1 MTESDISK
9 FAKVRPTGSIVIDD
23 KIRCDGDDF
32 AGLDS
37 HIDIACFTH
46 IHDDHIR
53 ALPDSVAQCSN
64 VLMTKLTK
72 ELANAIFGEDDSSW
86 LDIRRNVFG
95 LETGEKNGKKIDNY
109 TISFIKNNHIL
120 GSGQLLVRSPEFST
134 LYSSDFTVPGTNIV
148 QDVDYL
154 ILDSTHGAF
163 SRSQK
168 FESPSVSHKLI
179 VDKAKEILE
188 IKKQPLIIRAHRG
201 TLQKVMS
208 WLRSEIDEQI
218 PFFSNDTERKI
229 ANVYGRHGFE
239 CGDVK
244 EEEGWEAYYKKN
256 HPFVRFLPISTS
268 LLECETV
275 NPAVASIRVG
285 SSTSTSLDKLTNM
298 FVVNL
303 QEHAT
308 IDEVL
313 EYVNQVNPKNII
325 IDNSLRISNP
335 KHPETLYQEIKKERT
350 VYLSPESH
358 PKILNQN
365 M

>member
-9 FAKVRPTGSIVIDD
+9 FAKVRPTGSIVIDEM
-23 KIRCDGDDF
+23 IRCDGDDF

-53 ALPDSVAQCSN
+53 ALPDSIAQCSN

-72 ELANAIFGEDDSSW
+72 ELANEIFGENDSTW

-95 LETGEKNGKKIDNY
+95 LEIGEKHGKKIGDY

-120 GSGQLLVRSPEFST
+120 GSGQLLVRSSEFST
-134 LYSSDFTVPGTNIV
+134 LYSSDFTVPGTDIV
-148 QDVDYL
+148 KDVDYL

-168 FESPSVSHKLI
+168 FESPSMAHKLI

-188 IKKQPLIIRAHRG
+188 IEKKPLIIRAHRG

-208 WLRSEIDEQI
+208 WIRSEIDEQI
-218 PFFSNDTERKI
+218 PFFSNEIERKI
-229 ANVYGRHGFE
+229 ATVYSRHGFE

-244 EEEGWEAYYKKN
+244 EEEEWNAYYLRN

-268 LLECETV
+268 PLDCEKV
-275 NPAVASIRVG
+275 FPPVPSIRIG
-285 SSTSTSLDKLTNM
+285 SSTSTSLETLTDM
-298 FVVNL
+298 FIVNL
-303 QEHAT
+303 QEHAI

-313 EYVNQVNPKNII
+313 EYVNKINPKYVI
-325 IDNSLRISNP
+325 IDNSSRVSNP
-335 KHPETLYQEIKKERT
+335 NNPSTLFQEIKKIKP
-350 VYLSPESH
+350 VYLSPELH